1 MKAVVLECVPAE
13 VAKHITLTFPFS
25 TIGIGAGPDCDCEVQ
40 VLHDILGI
48 SEHTPKHAS
57 AFMDGATVIAEAL
70 SGYDHAVKDKQ
81 FPGAD
86 NSVHV
91 KISAIQD
98 AERMIDELYDEFYSD
113 ELLDID
119 N

>member
-1 MKAVVLECVPAE
+1 
-13 VAKHITLTFPFS
+13 
-25 TIGIGAGPDCDCEVQ
+25 
-40 VLHDILGI
+40 
-48 SEHTPKHAS
+48 
-57 AFMDGATVIAEAL
+57 MDGATVIAEAL

-81 FPGAD
+81 FPGTD
-86 NSVHV
+86 NSAHV